1 MHNALIH
8 EFSLVSL
15 LLSLIVIKFNP
26 TKKKIAN
33 NVEECELPFAAIL

>member
-26 TKKKIAN
+26 TKKIAN